1 MKTILNIPPEV
12 YMELQK
18 HLLPNIHTN
27 EEAAFVFA
35 DVVLYDERVELNYRD
50 WYAVQ
55 PNDYKS
61 RSAYHFELTHETN
74 GRIIKRAHDLD
85 ACIIEFHSHIDQE
98 FLRFS
103 PTDWK
108 GFSEFVPLVLWRL
121 KGKPYVAIVVTIH
134 GVDALVWT
142 NGVKKPKEL
151 SMIKTGATEVLPTN
165 NSLKQDN
172 DEC

>member
-35 DVVLYDERVELNYRD
+35 DVVLYDERVELNYQD

-108 GFSEFVPLVLWRL
+108 GFSEFVPHVLWRL
-121 KGKPYVAIVVTIH
+121 RGKPYVAIVVTIH